1 MQSATPFSPWTSQSP
16 QSSPGRPSLLHPV
29 AACNSGL
36 AMGDE
41 IPPWF
46 ADELIEAVKFAIGVQ
61 ELQLANR
68 VLEIEAREQQ
78 LADRLRE
85 IEAREQKLA
94 DRGRIR
100 RMRRKSSAEEAEKSS
115 AEEAERAIVAN
126 GMAVVALQAA
136 GTSSGDP
143 VFAEAA
149 AKLQT
154 EVHAQTVASA
164 LLLARRSKASGAPS
178 AVDDIKNAELAL
190 RDVLVLMC
198 SSRAHPGN
206 RDMFEASA
214 RESFGGSLDT
224 DMRSALFLSWHKWR
238 DAQQTPGTPSNNSRR
253 KHRPR
258 RPRAGKP
265 GDDVYPVTYG
275 PWRVCCRCLGPIGDL
290 DDDGLD
296 KDYGGTCSLGMAFF
310 RCLTCG
316 GLCHCH
322 GVLNGTACRDLP
334 CRAAAAVGGL
344 GA

>member
-1 MQSATPFSPWTSQSP
+1 M
-16 QSSPGRPSLLHPV
+16 
-29 AACNSGL
+29 
-36 AMGDE
+36 
-41 IPPWF
+41 
-46 ADELIEAVKFAIGVQ
+46 
-61 ELQLANR
+61 
-68 VLEIEAREQQ
+68 
-78 LADRLRE
+78 
-85 IEAREQKLA
+85 
-94 DRGRIR
+94 
-100 RMRRKSSAEEAEKSS
+100 
-115 AEEAERAIVAN
+115 
-126 GMAVVALQAA
+126 
-136 GTSSGDP
+136 
-143 VFAEAA
+143 
-149 AKLQT
+149 QT
-154 EVHAQTVASA
+154 EVHAHTVASA
-164 LLLARRSKASGAPS
+164 LLQARRSKASGPPS

-296 KDYGGTCSLGMAFF
+296 NDYGGICSS
-310 RCLTCG
+310 CL
-316 GLCHCH
+316 
-322 GVLNGTACRDLP
+322 D
-334 CRAAAAVGGL
+334 AAEEAEG
-344 GA
+344 